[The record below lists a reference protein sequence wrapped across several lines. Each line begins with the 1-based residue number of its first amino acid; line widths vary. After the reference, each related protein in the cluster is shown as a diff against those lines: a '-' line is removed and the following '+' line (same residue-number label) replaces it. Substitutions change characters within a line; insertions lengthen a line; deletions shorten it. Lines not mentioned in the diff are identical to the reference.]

1 MSAANPSQSKQIPS
15 LLRSIISVVFT
26 LLVIGVLFLGVI
38 LVMSPAGQTL
48 AQNLNWLFAANTV
61 QLWWYVTRAAG
72 IIAYLLL
79 WFSMV
84 LGLAVTSK
92 YLDQLLD
99 RMFTYD
105 FHQFISQLSIAF
117 VLLHIVV
124 LSLDRYLPYTAAQ
137 ILIPFLSPYRPVW
150 VGIGVIA
157 FYVTLLV
164 TITFYLRSR
173 IGMRAFRA
181 IHVFSLLGYLGATL
195 HGLYAGTDAVLPAM
209 QLVYQGTSLTV
220 LFLTV
225 FWLVLAALRKRTA
238 QRQTAPISVGRQKS
252 QAGMRSS
259 MIK

>member
-1 MSAANPSQSKQIPS
+1 MSVSNPSQSKQNPS
-15 LLRSIISVVFT
+15 LIQAILGIVFT
-26 LLVIGVLFLGVI
+26 LLVIGGLFVAVVVVL
-38 LVMSPAGQTL
+38 SPAGPTV
-48 AQNLNWLFAANTV
+48 AQNLNWLFAADSV

-72 IIAYLLL
+72 IVAYLLL

-105 FHQFISQLSIAF
+105 FHQFISLLSIGF

-124 LSLDRYLPYTAAQ
+124 LSLDRYLPYSAAQ

-150 VGIGVIA
+150 VGIGVLA

-164 TITFYLRSR
+164 TITFYLKRQ
-173 IGMRAFRA
+173 IGSRAFRI
-181 IHVFSLLGYLGATL
+181 IHAFSLLGYLGATL
-195 HGLYAGTDAVLPAM
+195 HGLYAGTDSVLPAM
-209 QLVYQGTSLTV
+209 QLVYKGTGLTV

-225 FWLVLAALRKRTA
+225 FWLVLAALRKKTA
-238 QRQTAPISVGRQKS
+238 QRPVPAGGRKG
-252 QAGMRSS
+252 QAGMRST
-259 MIK
+259 IAK

>member
-1 MSAANPSQSKQIPS
+1 MSGANPSQPKQDPS

-26 LLVIGVLFLGVI
+26 LLVIGALFVSVV

-48 AQNLNWLFAANTV
+48 AQNLNWLFAADSV

-72 IIAYLLL
+72 IVAYLLL

-105 FHQFISQLSIAF
+105 FHQFISLLSIGF

-137 ILIPFLSPYRPVW
+137 ILIPFLSPYRPIW

-157 FYVTLLV
+157 FYLTLLV
-164 TITFYLRSR
+164 TITFYLRKR

-181 IHVFSLLGYLGATL
+181 IHVLSLLGYLGATL
-195 HGLYAGTDAVLPAM
+195 HGLYAGTDAALPAM
-209 QLVYQGTSLTV
+209 QLVYQGTGLTV

-225 FWLVLAALRKRTA
+225 FWLVLAALRKRA
-238 QRQTAPISVGRQKS
+238 VKPQISAVPAGRQKS

-259 MIK
+259 IR